1 MADDFAAFDVPEFD
15 RIGQLLND
23 LHENGNPSA
32 PSKKLRA
39 AVRAP
44 APAKRG
50 RRRPARTGSATLG
63 AFGSAVNWRNAAD
76 FANPLAPPAAAPV
89 GGKTVAAFA
98 AAVNWRNAAAA
109 EPAAGVADATPTL
122 DTFLTEFN
130 WD

>member
-32 PSKKLRA
+32 PSKKIW
-39 AVRAP
+39 AVVRP
-44 APAKRG
+44 GPGKRG
-50 RRRPARTGSATLG
+50 RRRAARTGSATLA
-63 AFGSAVNWRNAAD
+63 AFGNAVNWRNAAD
-76 FANPLAPPAAAPV
+76 FANPLLPAAAAPV

-98 AAVNWRNAAAA
+98 AAVNWRNAVAV
-109 EPAAGVADATPTL
+109 EPAVPAADATPTL
-122 DTFLTEFN
+122 DTFLSEFN